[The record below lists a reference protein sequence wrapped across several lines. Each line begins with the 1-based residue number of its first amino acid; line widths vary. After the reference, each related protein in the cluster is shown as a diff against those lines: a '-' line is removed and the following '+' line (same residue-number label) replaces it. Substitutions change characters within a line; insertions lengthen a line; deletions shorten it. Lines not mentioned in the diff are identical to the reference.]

1 MNFEC
6 IHKTARRVQK
16 WEGSIELIKQDNRYI
31 EAAITGRGSYF
42 HVIIGP
48 QMNGN
53 FICIPNYEV
62 GSELAAY
69 EDIFWNKERLRRS
82 MGVIDA
88 TTVATG
94 LKHIRELI
102 S

>member
-1 MNFEC
+1 MNFTC
-6 IHKTARRVQK
+6 THKTRSRTES
-16 WEGSIELIKQDNRYI
+16 WEGTIRIISRKGDCIET
-31 EAAITGRGSYF
+31 EITGRGSCF

-48 QMNGN
+48 HAYGH

-62 GSELAAY
+62 GGELASY
-69 EDIFWNKERLRRS
+69 GDLFWNKERLRRR

-88 TTVATG
+88 TTVATA
-94 LKHIRELI
+94 LKYLQATV